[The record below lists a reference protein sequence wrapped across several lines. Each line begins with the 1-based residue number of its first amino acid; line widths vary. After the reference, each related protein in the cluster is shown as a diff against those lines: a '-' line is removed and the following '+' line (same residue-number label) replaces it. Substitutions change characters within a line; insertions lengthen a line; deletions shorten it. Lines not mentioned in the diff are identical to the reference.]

1 MFGLHWE
8 SMNTPGAE
16 TRLIRKTQRT
26 STGVDSSRT
35 FMVWV
40 LNLTGWPTDKLFL
53 ERFKIM
59 GYCCLNNRTSIREE
73 RKFMVWVLNLTG
85 WITLIR
91 EERKLVVWVL
101 NLTGW
106 ITLIRDGRSFVV
118 WVLNLTGWITL
129 IRDGRSF
136 VVWVLNLTGWITLIR
151 EERKFEVWVLNLA
164 GWRIDRLN
172 EVSLFKIVVNF
183 PPLANHLISFRLWV
197 QSKRSLLEQ

>member
-129 IRDGRSF
+129 IR
-136 VVWVLNLTGWITLIR
+136 